1 MAVSAGTAGAAR
13 AAGTRRA
20 SVAVLGAAALFGTT
34 GTAQALGPAGTTPL
48 SLGTLRIGLG
58 AVVLWVLARR
68 GPHRMDLV
76 RHRWPLLFGA
86 LGVAAYQPSFFTG
99 TQRSGVALGTI
110 VALGSGPLFAGAIE
124 AGWLGKAP
132 SPAWWIATAVSVL
145 GGAMLVLA
153 GDARADFAAVGL
165 AGSLGAGLS
174 YAVYAMAAK
183 VLIGRGMPATVA
195 LAWPFTLGALALVPF
210 AIGEPWGW
218 TLGLPGLVMVAH
230 LAIVTVGL
238 AYYLYGYGLRT
249 LDVSAAVT
257 LTLAEPLTAVLLG
270 VSVLDERLRPF
281 GWAGAALVVAGLVLA
296 GGAVHR
302 QAS

>member
-1 MAVSAGTAGAAR
+1 
-13 AAGTRRA
+13 
-20 SVAVLGAAALFGTT
+20 
-34 GTAQALGPAGTTPL
+34 
-48 SLGTLRIGLG
+48 
-58 AVVLWVLARR
+58 
-68 GPHRMDLV
+68 
-76 RHRWPLLFGA
+76 
-86 LGVAAYQPSFFTG
+86 
-99 TQRSGVALGTI
+99 
-110 VALGSGPLFAGAIE
+110 
-124 AGWLGKAP
+124 
-132 SPAWWIATAVSVL
+132 
-145 GGAMLVLA
+145 
-153 GDARADFAAVGL
+153 
-165 AGSLGAGLS
+165 
-174 YAVYAMAAK
+174 MAAK
-183 VLIGRGMPATVA
+183 VLIGRGMQATVA

-218 TLGLPGLVMVAH
+218 TLGLSGLVMVAH

-296 GGAVHR
+296 GGAVDR